1 MTWKGVDFFPHNLRI
16 PFTRYMWTFLIASV
30 VLNLLGIAIVATRGI
45 NFSIDFTGG
54 TLMEVKSKSGVFD
67 LTELRSKLGDIG
79 IGTPQIQA
87 FGDGTEVMIRIQ
99 QQEGGDEAQAAAVA
113 KVRAAIGAGVEERR
127 TESAGPTISGEITRT
142 AIIAVLVSMLG
153 IAAYVWFRFEW
164 QFAVG
169 ATLSLIH
176 DVLMTLGFFALTGL
190 EFDNNCIAALLTI
203 VGYSIN
209 DSVVVYDRVRENLR
223 KYKKMPF
230 TELLDKSISETLSR
244 TALTA
249 GGVIL
254 ALLALLFFGGD
265 VIRSFIA
272 AMLFGVIIGTY
283 SSIFVAS
290 TALLMF
296 GVKRDWSG
304 TGSGEPAK
312 GAPAGTS

>member
-1 MTWKGVDFFPHNLRI
+1 MVWKGVDFFPHNLRI
-16 PFTRYMWTFLIASV
+16 PFTRYMWMFLMGSL
-30 VLNLLGIAIVATRGI
+30 VLNLLAIGIVATRGL

-54 TLMEVKSKSGVFD
+54 TLMEITTKDGAAD
-67 LTELRSKLGDIG
+67 LAELRSKLGNIG

-87 FGDGTEVMIRIQ
+87 FGDGTGIMIRIQ
-99 QQEGGDEAQAAAVA
+99 QQEGGDKAQVEAVSKVKAVL
-113 KVRAAIGAGVEERR
+113 GDGVEYRR
-127 TESAGPTISGEITRT
+127 TESAGPTVSGEIART
-142 AIIAVLVSMLG
+142 GVIAVLVSMLG

-176 DVLMTLGFFALTGL
+176 DVLMTLGFFAVTGL

-223 KYKKMPF
+223 KYKKMAIA
-230 TELLDKSISETLSR
+230 ELLDRSINETLSR
-244 TALTA
+244 TVLTA

-254 ALLALLFFGGD
+254 ALLALLSFGGE
-265 VIRSFIA
+265 VIRSFIT
-272 AMLFGVIIGTY
+272 AMLFGVITGTY

-290 TALLMF
+290 TALLMI

-304 TGSGEPAK
+304 TGG
-312 GAPAGTS
+312 GAEAGTAVGRP